1 MCKLQ
6 AANHKTQSL
15 QQPAKAAA
23 DQHHAHTQHSHTTQV
38 ISNILKACVELMAG
52 SDCAMQAKAHMGAH
66 HSSPTQLHTSLLHS
80 QRQLVTHNIGV
91 PMKQATWGH
100 QGSTHHTLFQGGR
113 AGQNDQPAAA
123 GQCVSCKLQT
133 TKPKA
138 CSNQLRQ
145 QQISTMHTL
154 NIHTQ
159 HK

>member
-1 MCKLQ
+1 MYSPKGTHIFHLIDWNSVPRFWDERSENLEPTRW
-6 AANHKTQSL
+6 A
-15 QQPAKAAA
+15 
-23 DQHHAHTQHSHTTQV
+23 V
-38 ISNILKACVELMAG
+38 Y
-52 SDCAMQAKAHMGAH
+52 

-123 GQCVSCKLQT
+123 GQCASCKLQT

>member
-100 QGSTHHTLFQGGR
+100 QGSTHQSKPS
-113 AGQNDQPAAA
+113 PA
-123 GQCVSCKLQT
+123 CPPT
-133 TKPKA
+133 TPTQRVGKQSKPP
-138 CSNQLRQ
+138 
-145 QQISTMHTL
+145 
-154 NIHTQ
+154 
-159 HK
+159 